1 MAESRTREPSPGRY
15 GLAQPLPPEKRESPS
30 LALGTQWLNAI
41 CFHPSRLFCIP
52 PCQPTTVWTEKH
64 LGRIGLTLHTSFTR
78 FTGRDHR

>member
-41 CFHPSRLFCIP
+41 CSTHRAYFVSRRVNLP
-52 PCQPTTVWTEKH
+52 
-64 LGRIGLTLHTSFTR
+64 R
-78 FTGRDHR
+78 FGQRST